1 MEAGIVAGAV
11 AAAVL
16 AAGSGAAAGGTEGG
30 GTVGGATVDLGG
42 YGVRGAAR
50 FSPPNAFVASPALTY
65 DMELVPA
72 GARIEVVQ
80 RAGHGRVSVRVERL
94 AAGRAYGAHAHQG
107 ECGGDP
113 AAAGGHYQRREDP
126 VQPSTDPACAN
137 PENEVWLGFT
147 TDAHGA
153 GAATARQGWEFR
165 PGEARSVVL
174 HGMPGGA
181 GARIA
186 CFTVPFEPTAVEPT
200 AVEPTAVEPA
210 AVEPAAVEA
219 MPVEPV
225 TVAATQVERVPFE
238 RVPVEPVPFESPVHR
253 GR

>member
-1 MEAGIVAGAV
+1 M
-11 AAAVL
+11 
-16 AAGSGAAAGGTEGG
+16 
-30 GTVGGATVDLGG
+30 DLGG
-42 YGVRGAAR
+42 YGVREAAR
-50 FSPPNAFVASPALTY
+50 FSPPNAVVASPALTY
-65 DMELVPA
+65 DMKLVPA

-80 RAGHGRVSVRVERL
+80 RGGHGRVSVSVRVEGL
-94 AAGRAYGAHAHQG
+94 VAGRAYGAHVHQG

-113 AAAGGHYQRREDP
+113 AAAGGHYQHREDP
-126 VQPSTDPACAN
+126 VRPSLDPAHAN

-186 CFTVPFEPTAVEPT
+186 CFTVPFEPA
-200 AVEPTAVEPA
+200 AFEPA
-210 AVEPAAVEA
+210 AFEPVPVEA
-219 MPVEPV
+219 IPVDPV
-225 TVAATQVERVPFE
+225 SVAAMSFA
-238 RVPVEPVPFESPVHR
+238 RVPVEPVSVESPVR
-253 GR
+253 QGR

>member
-1 MEAGIVAGAV
+1 MAARIVAGAV

-16 AAGSGAAAGGTEGG
+16 AAGSGVAGR
-30 GTVGGATVDLGG
+30 GAGEPAR
-42 YGVRGAAR
+42 YGVREAAR
-50 FSPPNAFVASPALTY
+50 FSPPNAFVASPAVTY
-65 DMELVPA
+65 DMKLVPA

-80 RAGHGRVSVRVERL
+80 RGGHGRMSVSVRVEGL
-94 AAGRAYGAHAHQG
+94 AAGRVYGAHVHQE

-113 AAAGGHYQRREDP
+113 AAAGGHYQHREDP
-126 VQPSTDPACAN
+126 VRPSKDPAYAN
-137 PENEVWLGFT
+137 PENEVWLDFT

-165 PGEARSVVL
+165 PGGARSVVL

-186 CFTVPFEPTAVEPT
+186 CFTVPFEQAS
-200 AVEPTAVEPA
+200 A
-210 AVEPAAVEA
+210 
-219 MPVEPV
+219 
-225 TVAATQVERVPFE
+225 
-238 RVPVEPVPFESPVHR
+238 EPVPFEPPGHR

>member
-1 MEAGIVAGAV
+1 MVDRIVAGAV
-11 AAAVL
+11 AALVL
-16 AAGSGAAAGGTEGG
+16 AAGGGTAGGEGAGGGAEGG
-30 GTVGGATVDLGG
+30 GTAGGATVDPGG
-42 YGVRGAAR
+42 YGAREAAR

-80 RAGHGRVSVRVERL
+80 RGGDGRVSVSVRVEGL
-94 AAGRAYGAHAHQG
+94 VAGRAYGAHVHRE

-113 AAAGGHYQRREDP
+113 AAAGGHYQHGVDP
-126 VQPSTDPACAN
+126 VQPSMDPACAN

-153 GAATARQGWEFR
+153 GAATARQDWEFR

-181 GARIA
+181 GARH
-186 CFTVPFEPTAVEPT
+186 
-200 AVEPTAVEPA
+200 
-210 AVEPAAVEA
+210 
-219 MPVEPV
+219 PVLHGPV
-225 TVAATQVERVPFE
+225 RTGGGRTSAG
-238 RVPVEPVPFESPVHR
+238 R
-253 GR
+253 GDAG

>member
-1 MEAGIVAGAV
+1 MVARIVAGAV
-11 AAAVL
+11 AALVL
-16 AAGSGAAAGGTEGG
+16 AAGGGTAGGEGAGGGAEGG
-30 GTVGGATVDLGG
+30 GPAGGATVELGG
-42 YGVRGAAR
+42 YGVREAAR

-65 DMELVPA
+65 DMKLVPA

-80 RAGHGRVSVRVERL
+80 RGGHGRVSVSVRVEGL
-94 AAGRAYGAHAHQG
+94 VAGRAYGAHVHQG

-113 AAAGGHYQRREDP
+113 AAAGGHYQHRVDP
-126 VQPSTDPACAN
+126 VQPSMGPAYAN

-147 TDAHGA
+147 TDAQGA

-186 CFTVPFEPTAVEPT
+186 CLTVPFEPAAVEQVPVEVMPVEPT
-200 AVEPTAVEPA
+200 AVES
-210 AVEPAAVEA
+210 
-219 MPVEPV
+219 MSSI
-225 TVAATQVERVPFE
+225 R
-238 RVPVEPVPFESPVHR
+238 
-253 GR
+253 